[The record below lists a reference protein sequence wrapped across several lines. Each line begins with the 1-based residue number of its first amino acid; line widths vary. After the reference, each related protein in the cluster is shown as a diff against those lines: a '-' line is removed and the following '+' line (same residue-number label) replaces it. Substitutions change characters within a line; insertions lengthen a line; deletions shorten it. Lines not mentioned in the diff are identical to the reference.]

1 MALVAVV
8 DSIAVAQAAAVDTT
22 VIAVVTA
29 VVMAVVNTT
38 DINQP
43 RCNTIPFR
51 IIGTG
56 FFLPAI
62 L

>member
-1 MALVAVV
+1 V
-8 DSIAVAQAAAVDTT
+8 
-22 VIAVVTA
+22 
-29 VVMAVVNTT
+29 VVNIT

-56 FFLPAI
+56 FFLLAI